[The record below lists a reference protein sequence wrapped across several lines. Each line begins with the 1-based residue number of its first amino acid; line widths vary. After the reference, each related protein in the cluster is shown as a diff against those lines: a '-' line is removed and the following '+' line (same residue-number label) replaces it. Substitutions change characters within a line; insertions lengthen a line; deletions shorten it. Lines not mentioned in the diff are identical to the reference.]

1 VRTTTRGRAARRN
14 VELAEPRLLE
24 RDMRAPV
31 GPRVSVRQL
40 RSAATHLLHVLALL
54 AIDLVGVALAIY
66 AGLVTKELV
75 AGRDIYWGLLWEAEA
90 EWLPFIAMVLYLVF
104 ASRGLYRRREAQPG
118 GGSVVAALV
127 ITTLVVA
134 SYSVLA
140 TDHRF
145 NSYSMFAF
153 ALVVS
158 AILVPTLRASYDAA
172 CWTGMRLAGV
182 RRRVVLCGEPHEVDA
197 VDAALHAVGSGAILD
212 TVARVGDLRT
222 LGAVIEAERPDDV
235 VLARPPDD
243 RTLIDVLE
251 VCRTN
256 QVRLRVVP
264 SATALLAHQA
274 TYVEGRALPLFEVV
288 PPTIQGLDWLLKR
301 AFDVVVAGLLLL
313 LLSPILLVAA
323 LAVRMSSSGPILYRD
338 QRIGIGE
345 RPFDMLKLR
354 SMRDGADREQAGLEA
369 LNERDGALFK
379 IRHDPRVTPVGR
391 VLRRLSIDELPQL
404 WNVLR
409 GDMSL
414 VGPRPLPMRD
424 YALLDDWHRKRYL
437 VLPGITGLWQISG
450 RSNLHFDD
458 MVRLDFYYLEN
469 WSVWMDIA
477 ILARTPGAVVSGR
490 GAF

>member
-1 VRTTTRGRAARRN
+1 
-14 VELAEPRLLE
+14 
-24 RDMRAPV
+24 
-31 GPRVSVRQL
+31 
-40 RSAATHLLHVLALL
+40 
-54 AIDLVGVALAIY
+54 
-66 AGLVTKELV
+66 
-75 AGRDIYWGLLWEAEA
+75 
-90 EWLPFIAMVLYLVF
+90 
-104 ASRGLYRRREAQPG
+104 
-118 GGSVVAALV
+118 
-127 ITTLVVA
+127 
-134 SYSVLA
+134 
-140 TDHRF
+140 
-145 NSYSMFAF
+145 
-153 ALVVS
+153 
-158 AILVPTLRASYDAA
+158 
-172 CWTGMRLAGV
+172 
-182 RRRVVLCGEPHEVDA
+182 
-197 VDAALHAVGSGAILD
+197 
-212 TVARVGDLRT
+212 
-222 LGAVIEAERPDDV
+222 

-301 AFDVVVAGLLLL
+301 TFDIVVSLLLLL
-313 LLSPILLVAA
+313 LLSPILLVSA
-323 LAVRMSSSGPILYRD
+323 LAVRLTSSGPILYRD
-338 QRIGIGE
+338 RRIGIGE

-354 SMRDGADREQAGLEA
+354 SMRDGANREQAQLEA
-369 LNERDGALFK
+369 LNEGDGVLFK

-450 RSNLHFDD
+450 RSNLLFDD

-477 ILARTPGAVVSGR
+477 ILARTPGAVFSGK